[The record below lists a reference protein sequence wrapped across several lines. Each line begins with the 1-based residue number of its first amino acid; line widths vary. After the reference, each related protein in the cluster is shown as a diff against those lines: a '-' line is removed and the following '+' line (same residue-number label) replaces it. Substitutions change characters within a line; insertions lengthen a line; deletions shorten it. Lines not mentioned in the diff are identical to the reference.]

1 MIKLLS
7 LIASCWLLPAT
18 NAAAQTRAGDS
29 TEILTRDLRRAMFV
43 VDSAKHIADSQSHNV
58 YSLQQK
64 VGDAKYAVHVNRK
77 KLALLEKDFKK
88 EQGRFDDI
96 LIYLDSSLGALNDL
110 KGRLEKASSPRL

>member
-7 LIASCWLLPAT
+7 LIVACWLLPAT

-29 TEILTRDLRRAMFV
+29 TEILTGDLRRTMHV
-43 VDSAKHIADSQSHNV
+43 VDSARHIADSQSRIV
-58 YSLQQK
+58 FSLQQK

-77 KLALLEKDFKK
+77 KLALLEKDLHR

-96 LIYLDSSLGALNDL
+96 LIYLDSSIGVLNDL